1 MTYLAVPIA
10 AKNLDQAKRQIK
22 AARAAGAEML
32 ELRTDYLESLT
43 ANLVKNLIA
52 EAKTTKVPEL
62 PIIVTCRDKRQ
73 GGAIDYPLQLRIDVL
88 TEALKAGTEF
98 IDIEFENFLS
108 TENQEKIQRALSQV
122 SKGRIILSSHD
133 FGGKFDNIEKRYRQ
147 ILAIYPAAIPKLV
160 YTANHINDCFEAF
173 NLLHST
179 SGERIVFC
187 MGAAGFIS
195 RIIAK
200 KLGSF
205 VTFASIDESAATAP
219 GQLTTEQ
226 FKKLYRYDSIS
237 PNTELFGVIGSPVA
251 HSLSPAIHNAC
262 FADIGADKLYLPL
275 LVEGGKDKFEKFM
288 RSILARGWLGFRG
301 FSVTIPH
308 KQNALK
314 FVKKNQ
320 GFIEPLAEKIGAV
333 NTLLIDADGK
343 LSAYNTDYAGALD
356 SITSMMKIGRS
367 DLKDLPVAVIGAGG
381 VARAIV
387 AGLSD
392 VGAKII
398 IYNRTVERGQ
408 KLAADFGCEFAGL
421 DDLPNLQAKLVINAT
436 SIGMHPDT
444 DATPLPKECI
454 KKDMVVFDTVYNP
467 PQTLLLKQAKQK
479 RAKTIDGLSM
489 FINQAAAQFK
499 LFTSKN
505 VNIKLMRKTICSC
518 LSSKKIV

>member
-10 AKNLDQAKRQIK
+10 APNLDQAKQQIK

-32 ELRTDYLESLT
+32 ELRTDYLKNLSVD
-43 ANLVKNLIA
+43 LVKKLIA
-52 EAKTTKVPEL
+52 EAKSTLGRKL
-62 PIIVTCRDKRQ
+62 PLIVTCRDARQ
-73 GGAIDYPLQLRIDVL
+73 GGAVDYPLQLRINVL
-88 TEALKAGTEF
+88 TSALKTGAEF
-98 IDIEFENFLS
+98 IDFEYENFLS
-108 TENQEKIQRALSQV
+108 TENQERIEVALSQS
-122 SKGRIILSSHD
+122 SKGRLIISAHN
-133 FGGKFDNIEKRYRQ
+133 FQTKFDHLSKLHRRITTS
-147 ILAIYPAAIPKLV
+147 YPAAIPKLV

-173 NLLHST
+173 DLLHST
-179 SGERIVFC
+179 GGERSIWC

-205 VTFASIDESAATAP
+205 ATFASIDESAATAP

-226 FKKLYRYDSIS
+226 FKKLYRYDSID
-237 PNTELFGVIGSPVA
+237 PDTELFGVIASPVA

-262 FADIGADKLYLPL
+262 FEDMNMNRLYLPL
-275 LVEGGKDKFEKFM
+275 LVQGDLKEFNDFLDNIIK
-288 RSILARGWLGFRG
+288 RPWLNFKG

-314 FVKKNQ
+314 LVKENQ

-356 SITSMMKIGRS
+356 AITSMMKIARS
-367 DLKDLPVAVIGAGG
+367 ALKDLPVAVIGAGG

-392 VGAKII
+392 TGARIK
-398 IYNRTVERGQ
+398 IYNRTVEKGE
-408 KLAADFGCEFAGL
+408 KLAAEFNCNFAPL
-421 DDLPNLQAKLVINAT
+421 DELPNLKAKLLVNST
-436 SIGMHPDT
+436 SVGMHPDT
-444 DATPLPKECI
+444 DVTPLPKEYI
-454 KKDMVVFDTVYNP
+454 KKDMTIFDTVYNP

-479 RAKTIDGLSM
+479 KAKTIDGLSM
-489 FINQAAAQFK
+489 FINQAVTQFK
-499 LFTSKN
+499 LFTGQN
-505 VNIKLMRKTICSC
+505 PNLKLMRKTVCNS
-518 LSSKKIV
+518 LSRR